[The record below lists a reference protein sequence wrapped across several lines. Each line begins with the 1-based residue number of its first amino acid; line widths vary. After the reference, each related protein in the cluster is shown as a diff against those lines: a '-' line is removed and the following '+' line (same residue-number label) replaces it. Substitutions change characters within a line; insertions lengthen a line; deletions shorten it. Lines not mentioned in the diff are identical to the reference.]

1 MKYLVTGA
9 AGFIGSA
16 LAGYLI
22 HEGNEVVTI
31 DNLSSG
37 VRENIPGGGD
47 IYRGRLFF
55 PGYY

>member
-37 VRENIPGGGD
+37 VRENIPGGLYL
-47 IYRGRLFF
+47 YRATVIPRI
-55 PGYY
+55 